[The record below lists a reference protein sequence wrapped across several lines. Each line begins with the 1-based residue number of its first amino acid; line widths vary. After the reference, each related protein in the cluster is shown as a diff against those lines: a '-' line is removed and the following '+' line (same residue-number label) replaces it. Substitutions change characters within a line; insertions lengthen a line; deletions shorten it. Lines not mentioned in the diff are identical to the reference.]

1 MIVTRAH
8 PGLKALATVVG
19 LSAAFAAGCENE
31 LPTAVGGDIP
41 AEPVSVEVL
50 IPWSGFAS
58 NLAVFGGYGSPAEL
72 GEGVVANAFEGTL
85 TAHTLLDFLSYPTVA
100 TVRDATG
107 TLRPDSS
114 LTYVGGRLV
123 AFFDTTAST
132 NTGPVTLGLG
142 ALQDEWSE
150 RTASW
155 LFAVDTIN
163 DQRPWPEPGAG
174 PVVDFGTAVWD
185 PAEGDSAV
193 FELDSAMVAA
203 WADTLGFSSG
213 ARIELIEPGSRLTLR
228 NAALRI
234 DTRPTLDPDT
244 IVELLPI
251 TDRLTLVYDPFPTP
265 PADGVRI
272 GGAPAWRTV
281 LDVTIPATITGPP
294 EFCAVVSCPHTL
306 EPGEISYAALVL
318 TSRAS
323 DAAFQ
328 PTDSILLDVRPVY
341 DRASMPKSPLGSSL
355 TGGALGRSVPAAAF
369 GSEPGATVEIPFTS
383 YARDLLRGEDEA
395 GNPAPPTLAL
405 LSVFEPYSIAFA
417 SFEGPAS
424 ASEPMLRL
432 VLTIGPPVELP

>member
-1 MIVTRAH
+1 M
-8 PGLKALATVVG
+8 VVG
-19 LSAAFAAGCENE
+19 LSAAFAAGCEDE
-31 LPTAVGGDIP
+31 LPTSVGGDVP

-50 IPWSGFAS
+50 IPWSDFAS

-72 GEGVVANAFEGTL
+72 GEGVIANAYEGTL
-85 TAHTLLDFLSYPTVA
+85 TAHTLVDFLSYPTVA

-123 AFFDTTAST
+123 AFFDTIAST

-142 ALQDEWSE
+142 ALQSEWNE

-155 LFAVDTIN
+155 TLSVDTIN
-163 DQRPWPEPGAG
+163 NQQPWPEPGAG

-193 FELDSAMVAA
+193 FVLDSAMVAA

-213 ARIELIEPGSRLTLR
+213 ARLELIDPGSRLTLR
-228 NAALRI
+228 NAALRV
-234 DTRPTLDPDT
+234 DSRPTLDPDT
-244 IVELLPI
+244 IVELFPA
-251 TDRLTLVYDPFPTP
+251 TDRLTFVYDPFPTP

-272 GGAPAWRTV
+272 GGAPAWRTI
-281 LDVTIPATITGPP
+281 LDVGLPQTLDGPP
-294 EFCAVVSCPHTL
+294 AFCAVVSCPHTL

-323 DAAFQ
+323 EAAFQ
-328 PTDSILLDVRPVY
+328 PTDSILLDVRPVFS
-341 DRASMPKSPLGSSL
+341 RAAMPKSPLGTSL
-355 TGGALGRSVPAAAF
+355 TGGAQGRAVPAAAF
-369 GSEPGATVEIPFTS
+369 GSAPGVTVEIPFTS

-417 SFEGPAS
+417 SFEGPGS